1 MSIKLSEQSS
11 NLFGLSVSY
20 FMATNSPKWV
30 TKTGI
35 ASQKEA
41 EQLQYEKDLELVRH
55 RVISWHTQ
63 LSYNVR
69 YTFRNPVLCGHL
81 QPILKAIY
89 ERADKL
95 SVKNTREKNYQLIDE
110 IRAHLL
116 FGKPQA
122 GTEIG
127 LTRWLHI
134 YALVEAYRHRYLAS
148 ETVLS

>member
-55 RVISWHTQ
+55 RIYSWHSQ
-63 LSYNVR
+63 LSHAVR
-69 YTFRNPVLCGHL
+69 YSFRNPVVCGHL
-81 QPILKAIY
+81 RPILKDIY
-89 ERADKL
+89 ERAERL
-95 SVKNTREKNYQLIDE
+95 HLNNTRGRNYQLIDE
-110 IRAHLL
+110 IANELLRA
-116 FGKPQA
+116 KPIEQ
-122 GTEIG
+122 GSQG
-127 LTRWLHI
+127 YLRWLAI
-134 YALVEAYRHRYLAS
+134 FKLIEEYRYRYTLPAI
-148 ETVLS
+148 V